1 MKRVLVT
8 GATGFVGSNALPLL
22 TNRFDEVHAVSRK
35 RDEDSEGVR
44 WHRADLLN
52 PSEGASLLAGV
63 RPTHLL
69 HFAWFV
75 EHGAFWTSPEND
87 RWVEASLELVRAF
100 RDAGGE
106 RVVAAGT
113 CAEYDV
119 SRGVCSERDTPLEP
133 WTPYGVAKHAFH
145 RRLEEL
151 AARTGLSA
159 AWGRIFFLYGPREH
173 PDRLVASVTRRLLS
187 GERAATTEGSQ
198 VRDFLHVQDVADAFV
213 TLLASDVT
221 GPVNVAS
228 GRPVSIGDLVTS
240 IAEKLSRADLL
251 DRGAVPTP
259 AGEPPLLVADVG
271 RLANEVGWTPRYD
284 LDSGLDQTIA
294 WWRSQLAGARR

>member
-35 RDEDSEGVR
+35 RGGDSEGVR

-52 PSEGASLLAGV
+52 PTEGASLLAGV

-75 EHGAFWTSPEND
+75 EHSAFWTSPEND

-113 CAEYDV
+113 CVEYDP
-119 SRGVCSERDTPLEP
+119 SGGICSETLTRVEP
-133 WTPYGVAKHAFH
+133 RTAYGVAKDAFH
-145 RRLEEL
+145 RHLQEMTGN
-151 AARTGLSA
+151 TGLSYS
-159 AWGRIFFLYGPREH
+159 WGRIFFLYGPREH

-187 GERAATTEGSQ
+187 GERAPTTEGSQ

-213 TLLASDVT
+213 TLLAGGVT
-221 GPVNVAS
+221 GPVNIAS
-228 GRPVSIGDLVTS
+228 GEPVSVADLVTS
-240 IAEKLSRADLL
+240 VARKLSRLDLL
-251 DRGAVPTP
+251 DRGALPTTP
-259 AGEPPLLVADVG
+259 GEPPRIVADIR
-271 RLANEVGWTPRYD
+271 RLSTEVGWRPKYD
-284 LDSGLDQTIA
+284 LDSGLDQAIA
-294 WWRSQLAGARR
+294 WWRSQLAGARL

>member
-35 RDEDSEGVR
+35 REGDSEGVR
-44 WHRADLLN
+44 WHRVDLLN
-52 PSEGASLLAGV
+52 PTEGASLLAGV

-119 SRGVCSERDTPLEP
+119 SRGACSERDTPLEP

-151 AARTGLSA
+151 AAQADLSA
-159 AWGRIFFLYGPREH
+159 AWGRIFFLFGPGEH
-173 PDRLVASVTRRLLS
+173 PDRLVASVTRKLLS
-187 GERAATTEGSQ
+187 GERAPTTEGRQ

-213 TLLASDVT
+213 TLLAGDVT

-228 GRPVSIGDLVTS
+228 GEPVSVGDLVTS
-240 IAEKLSRADLL
+240 VARKLSRLDLL
-251 DRGAVPTP
+251 DRGALPTP
-259 AGEPPLLVADVG
+259 PGEPPRIVADIR
-271 RLANEVGWTPRYD
+271 RLSTEVGWRPKYD
-284 LDSGLDQTIA
+284 LDSGLDQAIE